1 MRVSIPGLPGVY
13 YDTDSGS
20 TAIGVASTAVGRKAP
35 KPQGYAVQLLPYLW
49 SFDVDLREVPND
61 HPIQYL
67 HPEGAQSLGEL
78 SPERGVR
85 QAGNELESVLR
96 FVWSVNQ
103 EVESTANQ
111 LIGRGTEADGVTIE
125 IEDGQVSVGGDEL
138 ATDEF
143 DLEESAAGATDATG
157 ASADAATSV
166 EITEGTNVIEGSG
179 AAGDPEPADEA
190 DAEAEADADADTD
203 EGHDLTGDSS
213 DRPDVDEND
222 EPDAGGD
229 VFGATEEPPADE
241 EFDSDTDAAFGTD
254 DESIVADD
262 DTDESDP
269 DES

>member
-20 TAIGVASTAVGRKAP
+20 TAIGVASTAIGRKAP
-35 KPQGYAVQLLPYLW
+35 KPKGYAIQLLPYLW

-85 QAGNELESVLR
+85 EAGNELESVLR
-96 FVWSVNQ
+96 FVWSINQ

-111 LIGRGTEADGVTIE
+111 LIGRGPTEDGVVIE
-125 IEDGQVSVGGDEL
+125 IEDGTVSVDGDEL

-143 DLEESAAGATDATG
+143 DLEESSAGATEPG
-157 ASADAATSV
+157 AAAGTTV
-166 EITEGTNVIEGSG
+166 EIAEGTNVIDK
-179 AAGDPEPADEA
+179 GDPGKPETPDRTGIDETDADSSDER
-190 DAEAEADADADTD
+190 DADAD
-203 EGHDLTGDSS
+203 E
-213 DRPDVDEND
+213 
-222 EPDAGGD
+222 D

-241 EFDSDTDAAFGTD
+241 EFGSDTDD
-254 DESIVADD
+254 DEFGADD
-262 DTDESDP
+262 GDDIDP
-269 DES
+269 DEP

>member
-35 KPQGYAVQLLPYLW
+35 KPQGYAIQLLPYLW

-78 SPERGVR
+78 SPQRGVR
-85 QAGNELESVLR
+85 EAGNELESVLR

-111 LIGRGTEADGVTIE
+111 LIGRGPEKDGVVIE
-125 IEDGQVSVGGDEL
+125 IQEGRVSVGGDEL

-143 DLEESAAGATDATG
+143 DLEEPSAGSTGTG
-157 ASADAATSV
+157 AETGAGSVTSV
-166 EITEGTNVIEGSG
+166 EITEGTNVIDSG
-179 AAGDPEPADEA
+179 ETVDEEPTGGDADDESET
-190 DAEAEADADADTD
+190 DSIGERDADATD
-203 EGHDLTGDSS
+203 ES
-213 DRPDVDEND
+213 DADE
-222 EPDAGGD
+222 D
-229 VFGATEEPPADE
+229 VFGATEEPPTDE
-241 EFDSDTDAAFGTD
+241 AFGSDTDAD
-254 DESIVADD
+254 DEFDADD
-262 DTDESDP
+262 GDDVDP
-269 DES
+269 DEP

>member
-20 TAIGVASTAVGRKAP
+20 TAIGVASTAIGRKAP
-35 KPQGYAVQLLPYLW
+35 KPKGYAIQLLPYLW

-78 SPERGVR
+78 SPQRGVR
-85 QAGNELESVLR
+85 EAGNELESVLR

-111 LIGRGTEADGVTIE
+111 LIGRGPAEEGAVIE
-125 IEDGQVSVGGDEL
+125 IQEGRVNVDGDEL

-143 DLEESAAGATDATG
+143 DLEEPSRGETGPSSDTVTTVEIAEGTDVIHGSDADEL
-157 ASADAATSV
+157 AADAS
-166 EITEGTNVIEGSG
+166 
-179 AAGDPEPADEA
+179 DE
-190 DAEAEADADADTD
+190 TD
-203 EGHDLTGDSS
+203 
-213 DRPDVDEND
+213 
-222 EPDAGGD
+222 PDASDESDPDAD

-241 EFDSDTDAAFGTD
+241 EFGSDEEFGAD
-254 DESIVADD
+254 DESDD
-262 DTDESDP
+262 VDP
-269 DES
+269 DEP